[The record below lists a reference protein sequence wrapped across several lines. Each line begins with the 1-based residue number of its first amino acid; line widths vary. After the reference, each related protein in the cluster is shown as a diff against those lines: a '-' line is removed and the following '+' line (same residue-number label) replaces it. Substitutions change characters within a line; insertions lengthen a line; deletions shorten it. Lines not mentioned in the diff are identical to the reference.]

1 MLWHEKIFSIF
12 LIQMPLINMINISKQ
27 SSMLAVS
34 VTYHI
39 VMNVEP
45 NLDLFLN
52 AKTMNSTFN
61 SKFIKIYLFIQM
73 TFCFNNN

>member
-1 MLWHEKIFSIF
+1 
-12 LIQMPLINMINISKQ
+12 MPLINISKQ
-27 SSMLAVS
+27 SSMLSVS

-52 AKTMNSTFN
+52 AKSMNSTFN
-61 SKFIKIYLFIQM
+61 SKFIEIYMFIQM
-73 TFCFNNN
+73 TFSLY